1 MKKIIICKGLPAS
14 GKSTWSKEYVKENP
28 NVIRVNRDE
37 IRDMLGQKWSR
48 DYENKVVV
56 PGEKRF
62 VRAAL
67 DLGYDAIIDDTNLN
81 PSIMA
86 MWKKL
91 GEELG
96 AEVIVKEFNVDPEEC
111 IRRDA
116 LRDRTVGRDVIMRM
130 YNNYVKGQ

>member
-1 MKKIIICKGLPAS
+1 
-14 GKSTWSKEYVKENP
+14 
-28 NVIRVNRDE
+28 
-37 IRDMLGQKWSR
+37 MLGQKWSR

-91 GEELG
+91 GAELG
-96 AEVIVKEFNVDPEEC
+96 AEVIVKEFNVDPEES